1 MTNEEFVRHVKDA
14 EKSMYRVSKT
24 ILYRDEDCADAIQ
37 NAILK
42 AFDKLDTL
50 KNEKYF
56 VTWLMRILMNEC
68 YQMLRNRHEE
78 VSYEEYMENEESTY
92 SNSEVYE
99 ALMELED
106 IYRIPFVL
114 HYIEGYSTKEIA
126 KILDISMSNVKI
138 RLQRARIKLQDML
151 KGE

>member
-78 VSYEEYMENEESTY
+78 VSYEEYMKNEESTS

-126 KILDISMSNVKI
+126 KILDISLSNVKI

>member
-126 KILDISMSNVKI
+126 RILDISLSNVKI

>member
-92 SNSEVYE
+92 SNSGVYE

-126 KILDISMSNVKI
+126 RILDISLSNVKI

>member
-1 MTNEEFVRHVKDA
+1 MTNEEFVRYVKDA

-78 VSYEEYMENEESTY
+78 VSYEEYMENEESTS

-126 KILDISMSNVKI
+126 KILDISLSNVKI

>member
-126 KILDISMSNVKI
+126 KILDISLSNVKI

>member
-1 MTNEEFVRHVKDA
+1 MTNEEFVGHVKDA

-78 VSYEEYMENEESTY
+78 VSYEEYMENEESTS

-126 KILDISMSNVKI
+126 KILDISLSNVKI